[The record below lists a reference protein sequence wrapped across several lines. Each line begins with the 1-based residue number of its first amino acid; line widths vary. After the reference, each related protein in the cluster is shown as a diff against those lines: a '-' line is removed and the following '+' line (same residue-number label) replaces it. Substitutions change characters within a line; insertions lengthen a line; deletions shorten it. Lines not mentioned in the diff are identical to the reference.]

1 MKICILGTGAY
12 GLALA
17 VSLNRNNDITM
28 WTKFEEEKNII
39 DSKHMYERVLPKVII
54 PNNIYITTSI
64 EEAVRD
70 KDLIIIA
77 IPVKFIDNTCKDL
90 KKYYNNQCLCIA
102 SKGIDDTLL
111 FMHQILEKYFPINNI
126 TVISGASFAID
137 TVKEYPI
144 GLTVAGKNGIAIDKV
159 KLAFSNTN
167 IRLQETNDM
176 IGVEICGSI
185 KNVVALGCGILDGI
199 GVTESTKAKFITEA
213 LQGIVSLIQAC
224 GGNYKTV
231 ISYSG
236 IGDLILTCTSSKSRN
251 FSLGKIIATQDKG
264 LIKEY
269 INNHTVEGLNTLNTI
284 IRLMNTV
291 NLDIPIFRNI
301 HNVIY
306 NNVNLKILV

>member
-17 VSLNRNNDITM
+17 VALNKSNDITM

-39 DSKHMYERVLPKVII
+39 DSNHMYERVLPKVII

-77 IPVKFIDNTCKDL
+77 IPVKFIDNTCRDL
-90 KKYYNNQCLCIA
+90 EKYYNNQCLCIA

-236 IGDLILTCTSSKSRN
+236 IGDLILTCTSTKSRN

>member
-17 VSLNRNNDITM
+17 VALNKSNDITM

-39 DSKHMYERVLPKVII
+39 DSNHMYERVLPKVII

-77 IPVKFIDNTCKDL
+77 IPVKFIDNTCRDL
-90 KKYYNNQCLCIA
+90 EKYYNNQCLCIA

-111 FMHQILEKYFPINNI
+111 FIHQILEKYFPINNI

-236 IGDLILTCTSSKSRN
+236 IGDLILTCTSTKSRN

>member
-1 MKICILGTGAY
+1 M
-12 GLALA
+12 
-17 VSLNRNNDITM
+17 
-28 WTKFEEEKNII
+28 
-39 DSKHMYERVLPKVII
+39 
-54 PNNIYITTSI
+54 
-64 EEAVRD
+64 
-70 KDLIIIA
+70 
-77 IPVKFIDNTCKDL
+77 
-90 KKYYNNQCLCIA
+90 
-102 SKGIDDTLL
+102 
-111 FMHQILEKYFPINNI
+111 
-126 TVISGASFAID
+126 
-137 TVKEYPI
+137 
-144 GLTVAGKNGIAIDKV
+144 
-159 KLAFSNTN
+159 
-167 IRLQETNDM
+167 
-176 IGVEICGSI
+176 
-185 KNVVALGCGILDGI
+185 DGI

-251 FSLGKIIATQDKG
+251 FSLGKIIATQDKE